1 MESPECEKMVAVQ
14 EKSKELTKFVDW
26 LREQGYAIC
35 EERIYKGSYP
45 EEQWV
50 PLKKSFE
57 QLFADYFGIDLKK
70 VEEERR
76 ALLEEIR
83 RGDTDGEKS
92 RLHKPGGSG

>member
-14 EKSKELTKFVDW
+14 EKSQELSNFIDW

-35 EERIYKGSYP
+35 EERVYKDSYP
-45 EEQWV
+45 PEQWV

-57 QLFADYFGIDLKK
+57 QLFADYFSIDLKK

-76 ALLEEIR
+76 AILEEIR
-83 RGDTDGEKS
+83 RSEQDDHEK
-92 RLHKPGGSG
+92 RG